1 MIKFFRK
8 IRQNLLSE
16 GKTGKY
22 FKYATGEILLVVIG
36 ILIALSINNWNE
48 DRKNRLKEAV
58 YLEGIKTDLES
69 DIKYLDFLIPFNNTR
84 IKEYAS
90 LDSVVKLRSDKIFEI
105 EFSEIF
111 YLSNQTGT
119 FYPRSGAY
127 SSLINENSA
136 GLIQNRELLANIKF
150 LYDIEY
156 VRASLLGQELDDI
169 STKIRWERRLDFRQ
183 ELEDYNFED
192 YDALFADLGELDRNI
207 NKFLKRING
216 LKKKIIEVVEKIDIE
231 LDKK

>member
-22 FKYATGEILLVVIG
+22 IKYAIGEILLVVIG

-48 DRKNRLKEAV
+48 ERKNRLKEAV
-58 YLEGIKTDLES
+58 YLEGIKTDLTN
-69 DIKYLDFLIPFNNTR
+69 DIRYIDFLIPFNNR
-84 IKEYAS
+84 RLKKYAR
-90 LDSVVKLRSDKIFEI
+90 LDSLVLLKSDKIFEI

-111 YLSNQTGT
+111 KLSEQTGT

-127 SSLINENSA
+127 SSLISENSA
-136 GLIQNRELLANIKF
+136 GLIQNKELLSNIKNV
-150 LYDIEY
+150 YDIQY

-169 STKIRWERRLDFRQ
+169 STKIKWERRLDFRQ
-183 ELEDYNFED
+183 KLEGYNLED
-192 YDALFADLGELDRNI
+192 YDALFADLGEMDRNI
-207 NKFLKRING
+207 NKFTNRMNG
-216 LKKKIIEVVEKIDIE
+216 LKKRINECIENIDIE

>member
-8 IRQNLLSE
+8 IRQNLLME
-16 GKTGKY
+16 NKTGKY
-22 FKYATGEILLVVIG
+22 IKYAIGEILLVVIG

-58 YLEGIKTDLES
+58 YLEGIKTDLEW
-69 DIKYLDFLIPFNNTR
+69 DIKYLDFLTPFNTTR

-90 LDSVVKLRSDKIFEI
+90 LDSLVKLRSDKIFEI

-111 YLSNQTGT
+111 NLSDQTGT

-136 GLIQNRELLANIKF
+136 GLIQNKELLANIKL
-150 LYDIEY
+150 LYDIQY

-183 ELEDYNFED
+183 ELEGYNFED

-216 LKKKIIEVVEKIDIE
+216 LKKKINEVVEKIDTE

>member
-1 MIKFFRK
+1 MEK
-8 IRQNLLSE
+8 N
-16 GKTGKY
+16 KTGKY
-22 FKYATGEILLVVIG
+22 FKYAIGEILLVVIG

-58 YLEGIKTDLES
+58 YLEGIKTDLEW

-111 YLSNQTGT
+111 DLSNQTGT

-216 LKKKIIEVVEKIDIE
+216 LKKKINEVVEKIDIE

>member
-111 YLSNQTGT
+111 DLSNQTGT

-216 LKKKIIEVVEKIDIE
+216 LKKKINEVVEKIDIE
-231 LDKK
+231 VDKK

>member
-111 YLSNQTGT
+111 DLSNQTGT

-216 LKKKIIEVVEKIDIE
+216 LKKKINEVVEKIDIE

>member
-1 MIKFFRK
+1 MIKLFRK

-58 YLEGIKTDLES
+58 YLEGIKTDLEW

-111 YLSNQTGT
+111 DLSNQTGT

-216 LKKKIIEVVEKIDIE
+216 LKKKINEVVEKIDIE

>member
-8 IRQNLLSE
+8 IRRNLLSD

-58 YLEGIKTDLES
+58 YLEGIKTDLEW

-111 YLSNQTGT
+111 DLSDQTGT

-192 YDALFADLGELDRNI
+192 YDSLFADLGELNRNI

-216 LKKKIIEVVEKIDIE
+216 LKKKINEVVEKIDIE

>member
-8 IRQNLLSE
+8 IRRNLLSD

-58 YLEGIKTDLES
+58 YLEGIKTDLEW

-111 YLSNQTGT
+111 DLSNQTGT

-216 LKKKIIEVVEKIDIE
+216 LKKKINEVVEKIDIE

>member
-119 FYPRSGAY
+119 FYPRSGSY

-216 LKKKIIEVVEKIDIE
+216 LKKKINEVVEKIDIE

>member
-8 IRQNLLSE
+8 IRYDLMEKN
-16 GKTGKY
+16 KTGKY
-22 FKYATGEILLVVIG
+22 FKYAIGEILLVVIG

-58 YLEGIKTDLES
+58 YLEGIKTDLEW

-111 YLSNQTGT
+111 DLSNQTGT

-216 LKKKIIEVVEKIDIE
+216 LKKKINEVVEKIDIE

>member
-216 LKKKIIEVVEKIDIE
+216 LKKKINEVVEKIDIE

>member
-192 YDALFADLGELDRNI
+192 YDSLFADLGELNRNI

-216 LKKKIIEVVEKIDIE
+216 LKKKINEVVEKIDIE